1 MSPIAFG
8 GCSVSASGKGLTL
21 SLIVIAVVML
31 ARTDEEVDTARIA
44 QPVGFPKRVYRGGP
58 CASDSAIAALGAMLF
73 EDPILSVDSSTSCES
88 CHQPFA
94 AFSHIDHAL
103 SHGVEGRIGR
113 RNVPALQN
121 LAWQTSFMWDGSI
134 ANLDMQSL
142 SPITGHEEMSE
153 NLDHLLAKLSSHP
166 TYPARFNA
174 AFGSETITIPRVL
187 RALGRFVAGLV
198 SANSRYDRAMQD
210 KDTLADNEQR
220 GLQLFRRHCATCH
233 TEPLFTNNG
242 FASNGLQPN
251 PTEPDSG
258 RIRITHDA
266 QDLYRF
272 KIPSLRNIT
281 RTHPY
286 MHDGRFKRL
295 RDALAH
301 YANPAALPD
310 HTDPRVRSIGPLTD
324 VERKDI
330 VAFLMT
336 LEDQ

>member
-1 MSPIAFG
+1 M
-8 GCSVSASGKGLTL
+8 SASGKGLTL
-21 SLIVIAVVML
+21 SLIVIAAVVY
-31 ARTDEEVDTARIA
+31 ARTHGDADTARIP
-44 QPVGFPKRVYRGGP
+44 QPVGFPERVYRGGP
-58 CASDSAIAALGAMLF
+58 CASDSAVAALGALLF
-73 EDPILSVDSSTSCES
+73 EDPVLSVDSSTSCES

-113 RNVPALQN
+113 RNVPSLQN

-153 NLDHLLAKLSSHP
+153 NLDHLLAKLTSHP
-166 TYPARFNA
+166 AYPARFGA
-174 AFGSETITIPRVL
+174 AFGSDSITIPRVL

-198 SANSRYDRAMQD
+198 TANSRYDRAMQG

-233 TEPLFTNNG
+233 KEPLFTSND
-242 FASNGLQPN
+242 FASNGLQPS

-281 RTHPY
+281 RSHPY

-295 RDALAH
+295 RDVLAH
-301 YANPAALPD
+301 YANPATLPD
-310 HTDPRVRSIGPLTD
+310 HTDPRVRAIGPLTD

-330 VAFLMT
+330 IAFLIT
-336 LEDQ
+336 LEDR

>member
-1 MSPIAFG
+1 M
-8 GCSVSASGKGLTL
+8 SASGKGLTL
-21 SLIVIAVVML
+21 CLIVIAAVVY
-31 ARTDEEVDTARIA
+31 ARTHGDADTALIP
-44 QPVGFPKRVYRGGP
+44 QPVGFPERVYRGGP
-58 CASDSAIAALGAMLF
+58 CTSDSAVAALGALLF
-73 EDPILSVDSSTSCES
+73 EDPILSVDSSISCET

-153 NLDHLLAKLSSHP
+153 NLDHLLAKLTAHP
-166 TYPARFNA
+166 EYPARFRA
-174 AFGSETITIPRVL
+174 AFGTDTITIPRVL

-198 SANSRYDRAMQD
+198 SANSRYDRAMQGR
-210 KDTLADNEQR
+210 DTLADNEKR
-220 GLQLFRRHCATCH
+220 GLQLFRRHCASCH

-251 PTEPDSG
+251 STEPDSG

-266 QDLYRF
+266 QDLFRF

-295 RDALAH
+295 RDVLAH
-301 YANPAALPD
+301 YANTPALPD

-324 VERKDI
+324 AERKDI

-336 LEDQ
+336 LEEGY